1 MRTGEAAGPFRL
13 FRPLLGVFVSLGAI
27 KATQIVLPLLA
38 LPWLARILD
47 LRTFG
52 ILMYFS
58 ILPSIVETVLNWGF
72 NLGAVREVAFFRHGE
87 DRQAAILG
95 AVISAKLVLA
105 GFCLL
110 GSLALLPVIPHAREY
125 PGVYLL
131 AVLYGLARGFRP
143 LWFYQGIG
151 RDMRRM
157 ALWDMLANL
166 AILVL
171 IILVID
177 RPERWPWYF
186 ALNFLCRAFVYSLLI
201 RGLSKTWPFR
211 LSLKR
216 AWRILRK
223 TRTLFAN
230 ALTNM
235 IHAQT
240 SRLVL
245 GFFLPP
251 AGMGVYLAA
260 DKIIKAI
267 ADASEPVTQ
276 TIYPEICALRHA
288 DAKTAGRMLFW
299 SFAVTVG
306 VMLLAAV
313 LLWITAPWLIPLA
326 LSAKYA
332 EAIPLLDIM
341 LLALPVMGANAV
353 LGSQILVARGQ
364 ERAVFLSS
372 VFVAAASLPLAM
384 LLPSLFGLNGAACLN
399 IVLALLLF
407 AAMAWCVK
415 KYCPDALSS
424 TSTPVV

>member
-1 MRTGEAAGPFRL
+1 MRTGEPGGPFRL
-13 FRPLLGVFVSLGAI
+13 FRPLLGIFVSLGAI

-58 ILPSIVETVLNWGF
+58 ILPSMVETVLNWGF
-72 NLGAVREVAFFRHGE
+72 NLGAVREVAFFRHGKN
-87 DRQAAILG
+87 RQAAILG
-95 AVISAKLVLA
+95 AVISAKLALA
-105 GFCLL
+105 AFCLL
-110 GSLALLPVIPHAREY
+110 GALALLPVIPHAREY

-131 AVLYGLARGFRP
+131 AILCGLARGFRP

-166 AILVL
+166 AVLGL
-171 IILVID
+171 IIVLID
-177 RPERWPWYF
+177 RPERWPLYF
-186 ALNFLCRAFVYSLLI
+186 ALNFLCRALVYSFLL
-201 RGLSKTWPFR
+201 RGLAKTWPFR
-211 LSLKR
+211 LSMKR
-216 AWRILRK
+216 ARRILRK

-245 GFFLPP
+245 GFFLPA

-267 ADASEPVTQ
+267 ADAGEPVTQ
-276 TIYPEICALRHA
+276 TIFPEICALRHA

-306 VMLLAAV
+306 FMLLAAI
-313 LLWITAPWLIPLA
+313 LLWVSAPWLIPLA

-332 EAIPLLDIM
+332 EAIPLLNIM
-341 LLALPVMGANAV
+341 LLALPIMGMNAV
-353 LGSQILVARGQ
+353 LGPQILVAAGR

-372 VFVAAASLPLAM
+372 VFVAVASLPLAV

-399 IVLALLLF
+399 IVLSLLF
-407 AAMAWCVK
+407 FAAQTFFIK
-415 KYCPDALSS
+415 KYCSGVLSL
-424 TSTPVV
+424 TPAE